1 MDPAGTRQRLLPAD
15 GPQAGL
21 RPPRRD
27 ERGHDLPDPA
37 MTPYLLA
44 IDNGSQ
50 STKVTIFD
58 ARGHA
63 VASARRWLKPYDTS
77 VPGQAVH
84 PGDDVWDSI
93 QHACRDVGGVAVEPG
108 HGLAAGVLDGVP

>member
-1 MDPAGTRQRLLPAD
+1 
-15 GPQAGL
+15 
-21 RPPRRD
+21 
-27 ERGHDLPDPA
+27 

-63 VASARRWLKPYDTS
+63 VAAAR
-77 VPGQAVH
+77 
-84 PGDDVWDSI
+84 
-93 QHACRDVGGVAVEPG
+93 
-108 HGLAAGVLDGVP
+108 

>member
-1 MDPAGTRQRLLPAD
+1 
-15 GPQAGL
+15 
-21 RPPRRD
+21 
-27 ERGHDLPDPA
+27 

-58 ARGHA
+58 SRGHA
-63 VASARRWLKPYDTS
+63 VASARRRLKPYDTA

-84 PGDDVWDSI
+84 PGDDI
-93 QHACRDVGGVAVEPG
+93 
-108 HGLAAGVLDGVP
+108 

>member
-1 MDPAGTRQRLLPAD
+1 
-15 GPQAGL
+15 
-21 RPPRRD
+21 
-27 ERGHDLPDPA
+27 

-63 VASARRWLKPYDTS
+63 VASARRRLEPYDTS
-77 VPGQAVH
+77 VPGHAIH
-84 PGDDVWDSI
+84 PGDDIWDDHLS
-93 QHACRDVGGVAVEPG
+93 
-108 HGLAAGVLDGVP
+108 LLDECVV